1 MGFLQII
8 RNKIKFIGYS
18 DLLSD
23 YEKKRLIIFNNLNFM
38 AFCLAIVRYLYTIT
52 NSPAYFTYQAT
63 VSNLALIILFVAIAF
78 LIHFR
83 HYKIA
88 TITSFALA
96 PLLLTF
102 SGILANDSG
111 TDMYLVLY
119 MMLAFFF
126 LHRLKNIAIAFTYCI
141 IFFIFLR
148 FKFNSH
154 IDPVSTGT
162 IALYYDILNYVS
174 SLSMIFFT
182 MYLIKFQVWN
192 YEKSIREKK
201 EIVRITNANLL
212 AKTRK
217 IEQQSLALQQK
228 NIELTELNNVKVKLF
243 SVISHDLRTSIYA
256 LKNIMG
262 AFSKGSFSKEEMMSS
277 LPGVN
282 NEVDKSAV
290 LMENLLIWARNQLHE
305 SNIIFQHLELSR
317 IVENTLRLFSSKAAE
332 KGIELINN
340 VPPDTTVY
348 ADADMT
354 KAILRNLTDN
364 AIKFTNPGGYIKV
377 STENSNAHIKL
388 IVKDNGVGISEQGIT
403 KIFGER
409 YYTTL
414 GTEKESGTGLGLM
427 ICRDFIAS
435 NNGDFDILS
444 KQGEGSSFII
454 TFPEFKEE

>member
-1 MGFLQII
+1 
-8 RNKIKFIGYS
+8 
-18 DLLSD
+18 
-23 YEKKRLIIFNNLNFM
+23 M

-83 HYKIA
+83 HYRIA

-96 PLLLTF
+96 PLLLTI
-102 SGILANDSG
+102 SGIL
-111 TDMYLVLY
+111 
-119 MMLAFFF
+119 
-126 LHRLKNIAIAFTYCI
+126 
-141 IFFIFLR
+141 
-148 FKFNSH
+148 
-154 IDPVSTGT
+154 
-162 IALYYDILNYVS
+162 
-174 SLSMIFFT
+174 
-182 MYLIKFQVWN
+182 
-192 YEKSIREKK
+192 
-201 EIVRITNANLL
+201 
-212 AKTRK
+212 TR
-217 IEQQSLALQQK
+217 
-228 NIELTELNNVKVKLF
+228 
-243 SVISHDLRTSIYA
+243 
-256 LKNIMG
+256 
-262 AFSKGSFSKEEMMSS
+262 EMMSS

-317 IVENTLRLFSSKAAE
+317 IVENTLRLFSKKAAE

-364 AIKFTNPGGYIKV
+364 AIKFTNPGGYIEV
-377 STENSNAHIKL
+377 SIENSNAHIKL
-388 IVKDNGVGISEQGIT
+388 IVKDNGVGISEEGIT